1 MLVKKFFWL
10 LLALGLGLVPTA
22 AKADDGP
29 STDLYANYT
38 HFEAC
43 HAFLDGDQNIED
55 ERWDIDFSK
64 CLDRWPELRVS
75 ESD

>member
-1 MLVKKFFWL
+1 VRKKFFWL
-10 LLALGLGLVPTA
+10 LLAIGLGVDPTA
-22 AKADDGP
+22 AKAQYGCGADP
-29 STDLYANYT
+29 YANYT
-38 HFEAC
+38 YFEAC

-75 ESD
+75 DDD

>member
-1 MLVKKFFWL
+1 MVKKFFWL
-10 LLALGLGLVPTA
+10 LLAIGLGVDPTA
-22 AKADDGP
+22 AKAQYGYG
-29 STDLYANYT
+29 TDPYANYT

-75 ESD
+75 DAD

>member
-1 MLVKKFFWL
+1 MVKKFFWL

-22 AKADDGP
+22 AKAHDGP
-29 STDLYANYT
+29 GTDPYANYT

-75 ESD
+75 DAD